1 MFPSLQKNTKVNDM
15 QEGHGKEEWADGSV
29 FEGEFQ
35 SGAKHG
41 RGQFIWSTLCRY
53 EGANLPPTPP
63 ERFIGYG
70 AMVTPKRL

>member
-1 MFPSLQKNTKVNDM
+1 M

-53 EGANLPPTPP
+53 EGPTCHQP
-63 ERFIGYG
+63 
-70 AMVTPKRL
+70 RLKGS